1 MTGEN
6 PDNGG
11 KRNGALI
18 AFAAAAALAAFL
30 VYLPSLWN
38 GFVNLDD
45 PGYVY
50 ENPNIRSFGLSFIR
64 YAFTTIVLSNWHP
77 LTMVSYGLDY
87 AVWGLDPFGYH
98 LVNIIFHAANTFLV
112 AYLAGT
118 LARSLGQRGSVFAG
132 AATALLFGL
141 HPLHV
146 ESVAWVAERKD
157 VLSVFFFLLSLLAYL
172 KFAGSRSIRFYL
184 LSLASFALAL
194 LSKPM
199 AITLPLVLL
208 IIDFHPLGR
217 LFKRDGKSLGVFIEK
232 VPFFALSAV
241 SAFATLWAQKT
252 AIVTMEFIPFQIRL
266 FTALRAYIFYLYK
279 MILPLD
285 LAVYYPHP
293 LRIDFI
299 SFEYLGAIA
308 VFVAITV
315 FCLLVARRE
324 RLFLSAW
331 LFYVITLSPVIG
343 IIQVSNQAAAD
354 RYTYLPSLGPFI
366 LAGVGAGLLLKKR
379 ERLLPA
385 LAAATVAISIALS
398 ALTVRQISVWK
409 GPVSLWS
416 HEIDY
421 LKGDPGFSEVKT
433 VYFNGKEYQYVPRI
447 IAAYYYRGMG
457 YDRAGALGEAIEDY
471 SRVIALNPDF
481 PGAYNSRGASYARLG
496 RYPEAI
502 ADFKKA
508 VELNPY
514 FRDAYLNLGNV
525 YMKTGEGAL
534 SAIYYEK
541 ARALGLRDAGR

>member
-1 MTGEN
+1 MKEEN
-6 PDNGG
+6 QDNGG

-18 AFAAAAALAAFL
+18 AFALAAAMAAFL
-30 VYLPSLWN
+30 VYLPTLWN

-87 AVWGLDPFGYH
+87 MVWGLDPFGYH

-132 AATALLFGL
+132 VATALLFGL

-172 KFAGSRSIRFYL
+172 RFAGSRSVRFYL
-184 LSLASFALAL
+184 LSLAAFALAL

-217 LFKRDGKSLGVFIEK
+217 LFNRDGKSLAVFIEK
-232 VPFFALSAV
+232 VPFFILSAA
-241 SAFATLWAQKT
+241 SAFMTLWAQKS

-266 FTALRAYIFYLYK
+266 FTAVRAYIFYLYK

-293 LRIDFI
+293 LRIDFL
-299 SFEYLGAIA
+299 SLDYLGAIT
-308 VFVAITV
+308 VFVAITA
-315 FCLLVARRE
+315 FCILMARKE
-324 RLFLSAW
+324 RLFLSVW
-331 LFYVITLSPVIG
+331 LFYVITLAPVIG

-354 RYTYLPSLGPFI
+354 RYTYLPALGPFI
-366 LAGVGAGLLLKKR
+366 LVGVGAGALLKKR
-379 ERLLPA
+379 EGLFAA
-385 LAAATVAISIALS
+385 LAAATAAVSIALS
-398 ALTVRQISVWK
+398 VLTVRQVSVWK
-409 GPVSLWS
+409 DPVSLWS
-416 HEIDY
+416 NEIDY

-433 VYFNGKEYQYVPRI
+433 VYLNGEVYQYVPRI
-447 IAAYYYRGMG
+447 ISSYYYRGMG
-457 YDRAGALGEAIEDY
+457 YDKTGDFGKAIADY
-471 SRVIALNPDF
+471 TRVIELNPDF
-481 PGAYNSRGASYARLG
+481 PGAYNNRGTSYAKLG

-502 ADFKKA
+502 EDFKKA

-534 SAIYYEK
+534 AAIYYEK